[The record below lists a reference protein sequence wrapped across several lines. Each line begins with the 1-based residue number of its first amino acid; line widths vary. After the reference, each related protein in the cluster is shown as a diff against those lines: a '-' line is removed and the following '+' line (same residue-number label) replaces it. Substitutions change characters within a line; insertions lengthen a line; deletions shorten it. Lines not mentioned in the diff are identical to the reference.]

1 MRAMACAGAV
11 AFCLALL
18 PFKAAQA
25 SKSARIEPAAGT
37 GPRVVLRA
45 ATGDVYAA
53 CVFVPVGTALE
64 GDGNTGITALLNS
77 VILNS
82 GGVSPE
88 GSPAYAIEALGGKV
102 NAVTYNDYACFR
114 LAAPAESFAQA
125 LGILASAVA
134 SPKITEY
141 AVESGKLRLEAKM
154 DMARDNP
161 ESDAYRAFLAK
172 TYEGTPYALAPDG
185 GTGSLAALDAPMLK
199 RWHEEHY
206 TFSGLVVS
214 VVAGSAAGEAA
225 SYAGGAFGGY
235 VIADGVTAV
244 HPTLAGSA
252 PVTRTARYETPSR
265 DGGSAAML
273 GYTAPPMGTS
283 DYAAVKLAEA
293 VVADGM
299 GSRLFRS
306 LRGDDRLAYS
316 FGSMMPESA
325 GVSRLAFYV
334 FADGDKLDR
343 AVDAL
348 KGSVDELRTGGP
360 SEEELDRARAS
371 IIGDID
377 LAAADP
383 AKEAWRT
390 GLYELMGLGPDY
402 GERLADDIRRLDADD
417 VRDAAARYLDKY
429 TLVIIRPDGRIR

>member
-1 MRAMACAGAV
+1 M
-11 AFCLALL
+11 LL
-18 PFKAAQA
+18 PFNAAQA
-25 SKSARIEPAAGT
+25 SKSTRIESAAGT

-64 GDGNTGITALLNS
+64 DEGNAGITALLNS
-77 VILNS
+77 VILNG

-102 NAVTYNDYACFR
+102 DAVTCSDYACFR
-114 LAAPAESFAQA
+114 LAAPAESFAQT
-125 LGILASAVA
+125 LGILAGAVA
-134 SPKITEY
+134 SPDITEY
-141 AVESGKLRLEAKM
+141 AIESEKLRLEAKM
-154 DMARDNP
+154 EMVRDNP
-161 ESDAYRAFLAK
+161 ETDAYRAFLAK

-185 GTGSLAALDAPMLK
+185 DTGSLDALDASGLK
-199 RWHEEHY
+199 RWHEGHY
-206 TFSGLVVS
+206 AFAGMVVS
-214 VVAGSAAGEAA
+214 VVAGSDSGEAA
-225 SYAGGAFGGY
+225 SYAGGAFGDY
-235 VIADGVTAV
+235 VIADGGPSV
-244 HPTLAGSA
+244 HPNLTGSA
-252 PVTRTARYETPSR
+252 PVARTARYESPSR

-273 GYTAPPMGTS
+273 GYTAPPIGTP

-299 GSRLFRS
+299 GSKLFRS

-316 FGSMMPESA
+316 FGSVMPETA

-334 FADGDKLDR
+334 LADGEKLDR

-348 KGSVDELRTGGP
+348 KGSVDALRAGGP
-360 SEEELDRARAS
+360 SDEEMDRARAS
-371 IIGDID
+371 VIGDID

-402 GERLADDIRRLDADD
+402 GERLAEEIQRLDADD
-417 VRDAAARYLDKY
+417 VREAAARYLEKY
-429 TLVIIRPDGRIR
+429 TLVIIRPDVRIR